1 MTFVRFAREDES
13 VSFGLLAGDEIQPLG
28 GSPFGSWSEEG
39 APVALSAV
47 RLLAPVEPSKGLAL
61 AGNFRDHLHGTPE
74 PTQPEPF
81 WKAPNAFIGPGET
94 ILLPAHV
101 ARVDAEGEAV
111 AVIGSWCSRV
121 SEQEALS
128 HVLGYTCGNDVSGR
142 PWQSGDTQWWRAKS
156 ADTFG
161 PIGPAIVTDLDP
173 GELSVITRINGAEVQ
188 RCGLA
193 DMIYDFATTISFISQ
208 VVTLQ
213 PGDVVF
219 SGTSGTPAQLND
231 GDTCEVE
238 IPGVGVLSN
247 PVKLRS

>member
-13 VSFGLLAGDEIQPLG
+13 VAYGLLAGEEIQPLS
-28 GSPFGSWSEEG
+28 GSPFGNWSEQG
-39 APVALSAV
+39 GPLAAAAV

-81 WKAPNAFIGPGET
+81 WKAPNAFIGPGDA
-94 ILLPAHV
+94 ILLPPGL

-121 SEQEALS
+121 SEREALS
-128 HVLGYTCGNDVSGR
+128 CVLGYTCGNDVSGR
-142 PWQSGDTQWWRAKS
+142 PWQGGDNQWWRAKS

-161 PIGPAIVTDLDP
+161 PIGPAIVTGLDP
-173 GELSVITRINGAEVQ
+173 AELAVITRINGAEVQ

-193 DMIYDFATTISFISQ
+193 DMIYDFARTISFISHA
-208 VVTLQ
+208 VTLQ
-213 PGDVVF
+213 PGDVIF
-219 SGTSGTPAQLND
+219 SGTSGSPAQLND
-231 GDTCEVE
+231 GDHCEVE
-238 IPGVGVLSN
+238 IPGVGVLGN
-247 PVKLRS
+247 PVKLRT

>member
-13 VSFGLLAGDEIQPLG
+13 ISYGLLAGDEIQPID
-28 GSPFGSWSEEG
+28 GSPFGTWSEAG
-39 APVALSAV
+39 APVAAGAV
-47 RLLAPVEPSKGLAL
+47 RLLAPVDPGKGLAL
-61 AGNFRDHLHGTPE
+61 AGNFRDHLGSAPE

-81 WKAPNAFIGPGET
+81 WKTPNAFVGPGDT
-94 ILLPAHV
+94 ILLPPDL

-111 AVIGSWCSRV
+111 AVIGQWCSRV
-121 SEQEALS
+121 SEREALNY
-128 HVLGYTCGNDVSGR
+128 VLGYTCGNDVSGR
-142 PWQSGDTQWWRAKS
+142 PWQSGDNQWWRAKS

-161 PIGPAIVTDLDP
+161 PIGPAIATGLNPDD
-173 GELSVITRINGAEVQ
+173 LSVVTRINGNEVQ

-193 DMIYDFATTISFISQ
+193 DMIHNFAVTISFISQ
-208 VVTLQ
+208 AVTLE
-213 PGDVVF
+213 PGDVIF

-238 IPGVGVLSN
+238 IPGVGTLSN

>member
-13 VSFGLLAGDEIQPLG
+13 VAYGLLAGEEIQPLV
-28 GSPFGSWSEEG
+28 GSPFGGWSEQG
-39 APVALSAV
+39 APLAAGAV

-81 WKAPNAFIGPGET
+81 WKAPNAFIGPGDA
-94 ILLPAHV
+94 ILLPSDL

-121 SEQEALS
+121 SEREALS

-142 PWQSGDTQWWRAKS
+142 PWQSGDNQWWRAKS

-161 PIGPAIVTDLDP
+161 PIGPAIVTGLDP
-173 GELSVITRINGAEVQ
+173 AELAVITRINGAEVQ

-193 DMIYDFATTISFISQ
+193 DMIYDFARTISFISHA
-208 VVTLQ
+208 VTLQ
-213 PGDVVF
+213 PGDVIF
-219 SGTSGTPAQLND
+219 SGTSGSPAQLND

-247 PVKLRS
+247 PVTLRT